1 MHDESAKILEQAMND
16 MGVYQVG
23 VKLSLDEITAY
34 LKMLTGEY
42 NGKLLQ

>member
-1 MHDESAKILEQAMND
+1 MSAKILEQAMND
-16 MGVYQVG
+16 MGLYQVG
-23 VKLSLDEITAY
+23 VKLSPDEIDKITAY